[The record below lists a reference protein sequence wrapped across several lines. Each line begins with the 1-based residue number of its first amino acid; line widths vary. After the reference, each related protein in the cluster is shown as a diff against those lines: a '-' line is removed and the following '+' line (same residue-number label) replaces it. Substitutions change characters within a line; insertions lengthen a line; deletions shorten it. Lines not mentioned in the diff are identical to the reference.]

1 MFWPRVLLIK
11 AMIIGKRGKSKRISH
26 DHVLQF
32 KFICFFWQQ
41 FQGNYDRYSVR
52 THAFRPALL
61 ARYVRINP
69 RRWHGWM
76 SMRLELYGGRWSK
89 QFNLFYKD
97 L

>member
-1 MFWPRVLLIK
+1 MFWSSVLLIR
-11 AMIIGKRGKSKRISH
+11 ATIIGKRVSVKEFLMTMIYNLNLF
-26 DHVLQF
+26 V
-32 KFICFFWQQ
+32 FFRQQ

-76 SMRLELYGGRWSK
+76 SMRLELYGGRWGK
-89 QFNLFYKD
+89 QFNFFYKD